1 VAGIVPLVVGGLG
14 VATEGNGATGREPLS
29 HRDPGPNGHGPG
41 FADAR
46 HVSSTS
52 SRGNYGGTG
61 DEALMDVARRLARG
75 LSNPQIA
82 QELVISRE
90 PRQPM
95 NVSYDTSPEGL
106 LSPPAQDI
114 AH

>member
-1 VAGIVPLVVGGLG
+1 
-14 VATEGNGATGREPLS
+14 
-29 HRDPGPNGHGPG
+29 
-41 FADAR
+41 
-46 HVSSTS
+46 
-52 SRGNYGGTG
+52 
-61 DEALMDVARRLARG
+61 MDVARRLARG